1 MTVHAATAPSATRRA
16 SSSRNRPARS
26 PESATAART
35 GSAALLPAEPK
46 PSDAVL
52 VEMGLP
58 YWQPPPGACQ
68 AYLATYGA
76 TRANAQAAAGLL
88 GLLARSLWH
97 GLGHA
102 WAML

>member
-1 MTVHAATAPSATRRA
+1 MTSVLAE
-16 SSSRNRPARS
+16 RP
-26 PESATAART
+26 
-35 GSAALLPAEPK
+35 
-46 PSDAVL
+46 DAVL

-58 YWQPPPGACQ
+58 YWQPPLGACQ
-68 AYLATYGA
+68 AYLAIYGA